1 MLAVVLAPVQMHL
14 TMSVGALAR
23 IPAVAALHHL
33 IPYGGWGCQAGRGA
47 GLTLV
52 ACRPRL
58 AGGEGRLVAP

>member
-1 MLAVVLAPVQMHL
+1 M
-14 TMSVGALAR
+14 TFEF
-23 IPAVAALHHL
+23 L
-33 IPYGGWGCQAGRGA
+33 IPYGGWGCQAGWWA